1 MRQETYGPTD
11 YLVEEVLPA
20 LFERLD
26 SCFPEVGWRRHGR
39 GWEAAGADGRRL
51 VCTSPRGFRTD
62 GGEARAFL
70 EYVNGGV
77 PPKGR
82 EVVGAART
90 LASLAG
96 VDPGPLEREMSL
108 EDAARFEAAE
118 RRRALVETY
127 ASLAHAALMGPRGK
141 YARSYLVETR
151 GFRSEDLDELPL
163 GLYTTAAEVAE
174 QMAACG
180 FSQGELNEIGL
191 LPGRE
196 GPGGDGGRSASG
208 APIPVARGARP
219 DAWPGRVVG
228 TWHDRW
234 GIPESLWALDIL
246 RLKGT
251 SGGFPRIDEL
261 ESFLTAEVEGAA
273 APAPEV
279 LYLNGT
285 DKGALVAFGLA
296 EALKSRDGRENLVL
310 VEQPIDA
317 LYVRSRELPNVAA
330 ICGSG
335 EEMTAGR
342 WERLA
347 RWGVSGVTLAF
358 ANDLKPDGRWPGR
371 EGTLA
376 AIESSLGVPH
386 VPSLYVVDPGR
397 LGAAQDVAELTRDAR
412 GSVEPLRELLKERV
426 HAFRY
431 RAMALVEKHK
441 PEAEWTDAGKGAA
454 LEEALAF
461 DASVSLRDKIP
472 DLDLFFWPEVLSA
485 TGAGAEAVKARRD
498 AAREQRGR
506 EALRR
511 AYEEMLADA
520 GRMLKTT
527 RLTELKSLLRERV
540 ERIGAAERALA
551 AEPVL
556 SVADELLAHEQR
568 VRRLRGADLIGLPQR
583 TLKSLDLATLGLR
596 GLTLLAGSPATG
608 KSALAL
614 QLAID
619 AVRASADACALFL
632 SLEMPRW
639 DVLGRLKCAVA
650 GVEWKTV
657 VFGSVR
663 GAGVE
668 TSGIYRPEELIALR
682 EADARLHEIG
692 RRIRILD
699 ERNFPEPSLDKV
711 LGELTDLK
719 AHTGAKRAIVVV
731 DDIGAWPIPEHEATR
746 AATDADADRF
756 RVGALKSLRDALDG
770 DPVIAVAET
779 RRGGDGAT
787 SAFPEVLGPSRAART
802 ADVVLLLRPLTDGEL
817 AVAFKTTRERDG
829 RHEVDPQ
836 KLSELKESLRG
847 AGKSYAK
854 LEVAK
859 GRDGVLRGVIDV
871 TFWYRKSRFE
881 EGRR

>member
-26 SCFPEVGWRRHGR
+26 TCFPELGWRRHGR
-39 GWEAAGADGRRL
+39 GWEAAGGDGQRL
-51 VCTSPRGFRTD
+51 VCTSPRGFRMD

-70 EYVNGGV
+70 AYVNGGV

-96 VDPGPLEREMSL
+96 VDPGPLERELSL
-108 EDAARFEAAE
+108 EDASRFEAAE
-118 RRRALVETY
+118 RRRALVETF
-127 ASLAHAALMGPRGK
+127 ASQAHASLMGPRGK

-163 GLYTTAAEVAE
+163 GLYTTANEVAE
-174 QMAACG
+174 QMAALG
-180 FSQGELNEIGL
+180 FSQDELKEIGL
-191 LPGRE
+191 VAGRE
-196 GPGGDGGRSASG
+196 GRG
-208 APIPVARGARP
+208 GARP

-234 GIPESLWALDIL
+234 GIPESIWALDIL

-251 SGGFPRIDEL
+251 SGGFPRVDEL
-261 ESFLTAEVEGAA
+261 ESFLTAEVEGAPG
-273 APAPEV
+273 PAPEV

-285 DKGALVAFGLA
+285 DGDALVASGLA
-296 EALKSRDGRENLVL
+296 EALRTRDGRENLVL

-317 LYVRSRELPNVAA
+317 LYLRSRELPNVAA
-330 ICGSG
+330 LCGGG
-335 EEMTAGR
+335 EEMTPAR

-347 RWGVSGVTLAF
+347 RWGVSCLTLAF

-376 AIESSLGVPH
+376 AIESSLGVPNA
-386 VPSLYVVDPGR
+386 PSPYVIDPAR
-397 LGAAQDVAELTRDAR
+397 LGAAQDVAELVRDAR
-412 GSVEPLRELLKERV
+412 GSTEPLRELLKERV

-431 RAMALVEKHK
+431 RATVLVEKHK
-441 PEAEWTDAGKGAA
+441 PAAEWTDAGKGAA

-461 DASVSLRDKIP
+461 DASVALRDKIP

-498 AAREQRGR
+498 AARERRGR

-540 ERIGAAERALA
+540 ERIGAEERALA

-556 SVADELLAHEQR
+556 CVADELLAHDQR
-568 VRRLRGADLIGLPQR
+568 VRRLRGTDLIGLPQR

-596 GLTLLAGSPATG
+596 GFMLLAGPPATG

-614 QLAID
+614 QLAVD
-619 AVRASADACALFL
+619 AVRASADACALIL

-650 GVEWKTV
+650 DVEWKTV

-668 TSGIYRPEELIALR
+668 SSGVYRPEELIALR

-692 RRIRILD
+692 KRIRILD

-711 LGELTDLK
+711 LQELTDLK
-719 AHTGAKRAIVVV
+719 AHTGARRAIVVV
-731 DDIGAWPIPEHEATR
+731 DDVGAWPIPDHEAAR
-746 AATDADADRF
+746 VATDADADRF
-756 RVGALKSLRDALDG
+756 RVGALKTLRDALDG

-779 RRGGDGAT
+779 RRGADGAPP
-787 SAFPEVLGPSRAART
+787 SFPEALGPSRAART

-829 RHEVDPQ
+829 RPEVDPQ
-836 KLSELKESLRG
+836 KLADLKESLRS
-847 AGKSYAK
+847 AGKTYAK

-859 GRDGVLRGVIDV
+859 GRDGVLRGVLDV